1 MVLDIVCFNVILR
14 FFLSIW
20 FIMVCV
26 VVDVDDNIVEG
37 IEVGLR
43 EKEGRFVGL
52 RVVVWEGWWDS
63 KEFWVVYKL
72 FNINNI

>member
-1 MVLDIVCFNVILR
+1 MVR
-14 FFLSIW
+14 
-20 FIMVCV
+20 V

-52 RVVVWEGWWDS
+52 RVVVWEG
-63 KEFWVVYKL
+63 
-72 FNINNI
+72 